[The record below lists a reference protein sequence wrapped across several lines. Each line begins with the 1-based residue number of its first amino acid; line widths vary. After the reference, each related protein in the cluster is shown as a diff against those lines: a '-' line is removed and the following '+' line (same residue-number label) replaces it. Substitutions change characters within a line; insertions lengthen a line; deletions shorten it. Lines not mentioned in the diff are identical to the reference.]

1 MPPRVF
7 ADDPDVAVDPPENY
21 EDIPRRETAR
31 RREEGKR
38 IINRLRLAHR
48 PGLSQGRRKP
58 PLNLLFKKKEGRKRK
73 QRLPQNKLSRRRSR
87 IPLVGAQVLAML
99 IAVQSPF
106 Q

>member
-38 IINRLRLAHR
+38 IINRLRQAHR

-58 PLNLLFKKKEGRKRK
+58 PLNLLFKKKEERESSG
-73 QRLPQNKLSRRRSR
+73 
-87 IPLVGAQVLAML
+87 
-99 IAVQSPF
+99 SPKTSYAAEEAEYHWSGLRCS
-106 Q
+106 QCS